1 MNSNGMNSNILN
13 TFYHRIKQTSENH
26 KPYRHRKSHAA
37 DEELIANMKIKMAQ
51 RKKQEK
57 HKRVISQARKRRA
70 GHYDTSQDNED
81 IVLNEKVKN
90 NDEEDFLYMDPEM
103 MGL

>member
-1 MNSNGMNSNILN
+1 
-13 TFYHRIKQTSENH
+13 
-26 KPYRHRKSHAA
+26 
-37 DEELIANMKIKMAQ
+37 MKIKMAQ
-51 RKKQEK
+51 RKSKK
-57 HKRVISQARKRRA
+57 NISVLLQARKRRA